1 METGTPAG
9 GDQHPKHKRGGSNK
23 RQRGCQFVVRCTKDE
38 FNEIS
43 ANARDAGLRSGAWL
57 RAKGLT
63 KGDPGPRSQHIPP
76 VENELLST
84 MLGGW
89 GRFHNNVNQ
98 IAHNLNKGEFYH
110 APELR
115 QVLADYPA
123 IRDGIFQALGKQ
135 PSPAIKDFDDL
146 IGAARRGLEA
156 DPDAKEIL
164 IPADVLRRIIGGT
177 AAAAATHYSERPTPA
192 PAKAEQPSKD
202 APDSKLPTIWGSR
215 FLPPEGNA

>member
-23 RQRGCQFVVRCTKDE
+23 RQRGYQFVVRCTKDE
-38 FNEIS
+38 FNEI
-43 ANARDAGLRSGAWL
+43 AGNARDAGLRNAAWL

-84 MLGGW
+84 LMGALG
-89 GRFHNNVNQ
+89 RLNNNVNQ

-115 QVLADYPA
+115 QVLIDYPP

-135 PSPAIKDFDDL
+135 PSPGVKDFEDL
-146 IGAARRGLEA
+146 IGVARQRVDAE
-156 DPDAKEIL
+156 PDAEEIR

-177 AAAAATHYSERPTPA
+177 AAAAGMHPSERPIPA
-192 PAKAEQPSKD
+192 PEGGAASPKD
-202 APDSKLPTIWGSR
+202 GTPQSR
-215 FLPPEGNA
+215 FLPPEGHA

>member
-23 RQRGCQFVVRCTKDE
+23 RQRGYQFVVRCTKDE
-38 FNEIS
+38 FNEI
-43 ANARDAGLRSGAWL
+43 AGNARDAGLRNAAWL

-84 MLGGW
+84 LMGALG
-89 GRFHNNVNQ
+89 RLNNNVNQ

-110 APELR
+110 TPELR
-115 QVLADYPA
+115 QVLIDYPP

-135 PSPAIKDFDDL
+135 PSPGVKDFEDL
-146 IGAARRGLEA
+146 IGVARQRIDAE
-156 DPDAKEIL
+156 PDAEEIR
-164 IPADVLRRIIGGT
+164 IPAEVLRRIIGGT
-177 AAAAATHYSERPTPA
+177 AAAAGMHPSERATPVPEGGA
-192 PAKAEQPSKD
+192 SPKD
-202 APDSKLPTIWGSR
+202 GTPQSR
-215 FLPPEGNA
+215 FLPPEGHA

>member
-23 RQRGCQFVVRCTKDE
+23 RQRGYQFVVRCTKDE
-38 FNEIS
+38 FNEI
-43 ANARDAGLRSGAWL
+43 AGNARGAGLRNAAWL

-84 MLGGW
+84 LMGALG
-89 GRFHNNVNQ
+89 RLNNNVNQ

-115 QVLADYPA
+115 QVLIDYPP

-135 PSPAIKDFDDL
+135 PSPGVKDFEDL
-146 IGAARRGLEA
+146 IGVARQRVDAE
-156 DPDAKEIL
+156 PDAEEIP
-164 IPADVLRRIIGGT
+164 IPAEVLRRIIGGT
-177 AAAAATHYSERPTPA
+177 AAAASMHPSERPTPA
-192 PAKAEQPSKD
+192 PEGGGAPPKD
-202 APDSKLPTIWGSR
+202 GTPQSR
-215 FLPPEGNA
+215 FLPPEGHA